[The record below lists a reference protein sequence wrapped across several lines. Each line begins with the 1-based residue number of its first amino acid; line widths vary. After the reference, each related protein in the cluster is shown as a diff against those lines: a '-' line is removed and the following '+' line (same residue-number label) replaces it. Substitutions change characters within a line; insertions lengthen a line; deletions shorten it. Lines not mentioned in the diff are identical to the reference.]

1 MISYIYYIYFIK
13 KNRLGKILQGILRP
27 TTSWRLIVSL
37 MTDVGIL
44 VLLPSILFL
53 AVKYLNLF
61 VSSSSLLLNIIK
73 LVTLVDI
80 SIVLIVGKFSVM
92 LLPFLYLLIRFIKF
106 PSENSSEN
114 LPRSNE
120 KKGF

>member
-1 MISYIYYIYFIK
+1 MISYIYYIYLIK
-13 KNRLGKILQGILRP
+13 KNRFGKILQGILRP

-37 MTDVGIL
+37 ITDVGIL

-53 AVKYLNLF
+53 AVKYINLF

-73 LVTLVDI
+73 LVILVDI

-92 LLPFLYLLIRFIKF
+92 LLPFLYLIKF
-106 PSENSSEN
+106 LSENSSEN
-114 LPRSNE
+114 LPQSNE